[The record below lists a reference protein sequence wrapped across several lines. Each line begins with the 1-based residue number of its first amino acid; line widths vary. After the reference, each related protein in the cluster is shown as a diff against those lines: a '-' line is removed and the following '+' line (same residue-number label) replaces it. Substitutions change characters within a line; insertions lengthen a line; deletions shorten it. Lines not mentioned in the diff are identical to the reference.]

1 MVYKK
6 AKIYSDGSH
15 YIAIP
20 HTTRWTKPRLKKQ
33 EKEITVDENLKPVED
48 KQEPVTITT
57 PKGAVLTQVEFVDG
71 ELVPVMQTVKAK
83 GTKTT
88 KKQVFERLYK
98 ANSGLKRKL
107 LRLKIIDGIKGLFKD
122 LKSAENY
129 VNDNLERKKR
139 NLICRR
145 TRMVTCIGQEDKK
158 LLLYDDFNCID
169 EGCIVGKVSEETI
182 KQMPKSN

>member
-88 KKQVFERLYK
+88 KSKSLKGCTRQIR
-98 ANSGLKRKL
+98 GL
-107 LRLKIIDGIKGLFKD
+107 
-122 LKSAENY
+122 
-129 VNDNLERKKR
+129 NDNFFG
-139 NLICRR
+139 RR
-145 TRMVTCIGQEDKK
+145 
-158 LLLYDDFNCID
+158 
-169 EGCIVGKVSEETI
+169 
-182 KQMPKSN
+182 